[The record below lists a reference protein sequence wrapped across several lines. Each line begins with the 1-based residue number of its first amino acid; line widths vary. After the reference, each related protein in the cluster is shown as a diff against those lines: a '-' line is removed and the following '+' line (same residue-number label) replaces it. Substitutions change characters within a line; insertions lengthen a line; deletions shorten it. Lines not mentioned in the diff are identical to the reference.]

1 MGTEDDN
8 FKATGPNLAGY
19 FTRAKENEPPPL
31 PFGGIVYGADAGLS
45 GVAGSEG
52 PAQQNSYSRAA
63 GVMGSSNDATGV
75 AGASLRRV
83 GVYGQLEDENND
95 MPDPPLVPTGLL
107 AGVFG
112 AAAAEPGVMGF
123 SRAGDGMQAASFTG
137 IGLRAVS
144 FFGPGVHSISGDFSG
159 VTGISGTQ
167 GPPVAN
173 PNVPNAAGVF
183 GSSAN
188 RPGVIGTSNTQ
199 VGVVGFS
206 NVVGVFGQAGSPAGL
221 AGLFQGNV
229 AVNGTLSATVKNAVL
244 PFPDGTQRVLHCVES
259 PDHWFEDFGIAKLK
273 NGRAT
278 VTLDPDFAKVVTTSD
293 YHIFTTPGAD
303 CRGLYVRRKN
313 ARSFEVRELQ
323 DGTSNVTFSYNI
335 VARRKDIKRHRRF
348 ARIDARLPVLPTPT
362 PRKPGPRA
370 LRAFVATLEKE
381 ARERRPTGARKA
393 RSSRAFPN

>member
-1 MGTEDDN
+1 
-8 FKATGPNLAGY
+8 
-19 FTRAKENEPPPL
+19 
-31 PFGGIVYGADAGLS
+31 VYGADAGLS
-45 GVAGSEG
+45 GICGSEG
-52 PAQQNSYSRAA
+52 PAQQNSYSRTA
-63 GVMGSSNDATGV
+63 GVMGSSSDSTGV
-75 AGASLRRV
+75 AGASLTRP

-112 AAAAEPGVMGF
+112 AAAAEPGVLGF

-167 GPPVAN
+167 GPLVAN
-173 PNVPNAAGVF
+173 PDVPNAAGVF
-183 GSSAN
+183 GSSAD

-206 NVVGVFGQAGSPAGL
+206 NSVGVFAQTNNPAGL

-229 AVNGTLSATVKNAVL
+229 LVNGTLSATVKNAVV

-259 PDHWFEDFGIAKLK
+259 PDHWFEDFGIAKLVK
-273 NGRAT
+273 GRAT
-278 VTLDPDFAKVVTTSD
+278 VALDPDFAKVVTD
-293 YHIFTTPGAD
+293 YHIFITAGAD
-303 CRGLYVRRKN
+303 CRGLYVRRRT

-323 DGTSNVTFSYNI
+323 DGTSSVTFSYNI

-348 ARIDARLPVLPTPT
+348 ARIDARLPTLPTPT
-362 PRKPGPRA
+362 PRKPGPRK
-370 LRAFVATLEKE
+370 LRTFMATLERE
-381 ARERRPTGARKA
+381 ARERRPKGARKA
-393 RSSRAFPN
+393 RSSRAFAN